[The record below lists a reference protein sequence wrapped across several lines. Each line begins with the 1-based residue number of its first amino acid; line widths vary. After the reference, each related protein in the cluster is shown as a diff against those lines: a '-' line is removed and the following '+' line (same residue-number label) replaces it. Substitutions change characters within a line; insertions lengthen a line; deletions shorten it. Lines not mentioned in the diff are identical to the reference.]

1 MDYSKMAVAE
11 LRAIAKEK
19 GIVDAGKMK
28 KKELA
33 ELLAAIDLKL
43 GKPAADNVQKAEETV
58 KPLADNVQNVE
69 ETVKPARGRRHSTG
83 RKNVKQSESGEQ
95 PRQQSEPAEQR
106 QQPRRQAE
114 SGEQQPKPQALQREE
129 RPRQQS
135 EPAEQRQQP
144 RQQAEAG

>member
-33 ELLAAIDLKL
+33 ELLDAIDLKL

-58 KPLADNVQNVE
+58 KPAVGNTQKVE
-69 ETVKPARGRRHSTG
+69 ETVKPARGRRPSTA
-83 RKNVKQSESGEQ
+83 RKNVK
-95 PRQQSEPAEQR
+95 
-106 QQPRRQAE
+106 QAE
-114 SGEQQPKPQALQREE
+114 SGEQQARQQSEPTEQRQQ
-129 RPRQQS
+129 PRQQS

-144 RQQAEAG
+144 RQQSEPAEQRQ